1 MKVIIAGGR
10 DYVFTTSDI
19 QLLNRLRIQ
28 IPITE
33 VVSGGARGADHCGE
47 EWANKHNIPIKLF
60 PANWDKHGKAA
71 GAKRNKQMAQ
81 YADAVILFPGGRG
94 TDCMFELAGEEKI
107 KIFDY
112 RHGEDNDLA
121 EFI

>member
-1 MKVIIAGGR
+1 MKTIIAGGR
-10 DYVFTTSDI
+10 EYIFTESDI

-33 VVSGGARGADHCGE
+33 VVSGGARGADRCGE
-47 EWANKHNIPIKLF
+47 MWASKHNIPIKLF
-60 PANWDKHGKAA
+60 PANWDKHGKSA

-94 TDCMFELAGEEKI
+94 TDCMFTLAEEEKI

-112 RHGEDNDLA
+112 RYGEDNDLM